1 MLLENQFYSVGSLY
15 MLKRAIYLEDALLD
29 CHHIDRKASCTMVQ
43 SQRQVETSLVPVVFV
58 GLLFIIL
65 LLSMKLDMTEK
76 TPSQSKGK
84 LPE

>member
-1 MLLENQFYSVGSLY
+1 
-15 MLKRAIYLEDALLD
+15 
-29 CHHIDRKASCTMVQ
+29 MVQ